1 MSLLWI
7 GATAILAIVVTAQLA
22 LTFDLGAFLPRQK
35 TLLHEVLVEQI
46 RSGPASRLMIIGI
59 NGASQDVLADASE
72 QMKQALAAELR
83 FASVANGKLALDDA
97 QVPAPIDRYF
107 LLMRDLDF
115 GADSLDAAAQS
126 RLRDLAFAGGRPL
139 VDLIARDPFLATLD
153 VLSELA
159 PADAGGALW
168 FAEDGSAVLIA
179 ETRAASIDIGAQRVA
194 IEAVRGA
201 FEDLPD
207 ASSLEI
213 EITGVGAFSVEL
225 QESIRTEAMVRSILA
240 SAALILVLFLAFR
253 SVRLTLVAALP
264 LAMGF
269 LGGLALV
276 SVWFDEVHAITLAFG
291 FTMLGVAIDY
301 PIHLLSRA
309 QTEPAPETITRI
321 WPTMRLG
328 VISTSVA
335 YLALLFAGSSGLA
348 QLGAFTAAGVAVAML
363 VTRTWLPLLVQ
374 RRAPENVSDKGPLL
388 KSELSWSFALMVM
401 LSMTAIVLYFT
412 RGGLWNDDVSSL
424 SPVPAERLA
433 ADRTLRAAAATPDM
447 RYQLVLTSSSLEA
460 LLVDCERADPL
471 LAAAR
476 TAGLLDGWQSVC
488 QLLPSRQRQAVR
500 QAAIPDETTL
510 RDRMRDAIQG
520 TPFRDDAFEPFL
532 QSAAAAS
539 RLRVLERADV
549 AATPLGT
556 WLDSHLLELESGW
569 VALISL
575 VGPDP
580 PALAEQVEQWP
591 VSASIVDIQASSTEL
606 MQSYRSG
613 ALNVIGIAAL
623 LIVALL
629 WFDRGRLRDTLWICL
644 SVSAALASSVAV
656 ATIVHGSLTV
666 VHMIALLL
674 VLGLGLDYALFV
686 TRVESADERLRT
698 RRSVFLCAVSTTL
711 AFGILAGS
719 SIPVL
724 QYIGVT
730 VATGSAAM
738 YLLAYLGSSSRR
750 ERAG

>member
-1 MSLLWI
+1 M
-7 GATAILAIVVTAQLA
+7 AVVVIAQLR

-35 TLLHEVLVEQI
+35 TVLHEVLVEQI
-46 RSGPASRLMIIGI
+46 RSGPASRLVIIGI
-59 NGASQDVLADASE
+59 NGASPDALADASE
-72 QMKQALAAELR
+72 QMKQALAAESR
-83 FASVANGKLALDDA
+83 FTSVANGELAFDDA

-115 GADSLDAAAQS
+115 DADSLDAAVQS

-139 VDLIARDPFLATLD
+139 LDLIARDPFLATLD
-153 VLSELA
+153 VLMQLS
-159 PADAGGALW
+159 PADTGGGLW

-179 ETRAASIDIGAQRVA
+179 ETKAASIDIGAQRVA
-194 IEAVRGA
+194 IEAIKRA
-201 FEDLPD
+201 FEDLPN

-225 QESIRTEAMVRSILA
+225 QESIRTEATFRSILA
-240 SAALILVLFLAFR
+240 SAALMLVLLLAFR
-253 SVRLTLVAALP
+253 SFWLSLVAALP
-264 LAMGF
+264 LAVGF
-269 LGGLALV
+269 LGGLAFV
-276 SVWFDEVHAITLAFG
+276 STLFDEVHAITLAFG

-309 QTEPAPETITRI
+309 QTEPASEAITRI

-348 QLGAFTAAGVAVAML
+348 QLGTFTAAGVAVAML
-363 VTRTWLPLLVQ
+363 VTRTWLPLLIQ
-374 RRAPENVSDKGPLL
+374 RRPLENLSDKGPLVT
-388 KSELSWSFALMVM
+388 SDLSWPLALIVL
-401 LSMTAIVLYFT
+401 LSMTAIVWYFADA
-412 RGGLWNDDVSSL
+412 RFWNDDASSL
-424 SPVPAERLA
+424 SPVPADRLA
-433 ADRTLRAAAATPDM
+433 TDRRLRAAAPTPDM
-447 RYQLVLTSSSLEA
+447 RYQLVLTSSSLET

-476 TAGLLDGWQSVC
+476 AAGLLDGWQSVC

-500 QAAIPDETTL
+500 QAVIPDETTL
-510 RDRMRDAIQG
+510 RGRMRDAIQG

-532 QSAAAAS
+532 QLAATAS
-539 RLRVLERADV
+539 RLDVLEPADV
-549 AATPLGT
+549 AATPLGA

-580 PALAEQVEQWP
+580 LALAERIEQWP
-591 VSASIVDIQASSTEL
+591 VSASIVDIQASSAEL

-623 LIVALL
+623 LIITLL
-629 WFDRGRLRDTLWICL
+629 WFGYGKLRDTFWICL
-644 SVSAALASSVAV
+644 SVSAALAASIAV
-656 ATIVHGSLTV
+656 ATVVHGSLTV
-666 VHMIALLL
+666 VHMVALLL
-674 VLGLGLDYALFV
+674 VLGLGLDYALFM
-686 TRVESADERLRT
+686 TRVESAEERLRT

-711 AFGILAGS
+711 TFGILAGS

-738 YLLAYLGSSSRR
+738 YLLVYVGSSRCR
-750 ERAG
+750 EHAR